1 MAPAPP
7 VGWGFFPLDEELGLL
22 AGNLPPHQQKS
33 LVRLCVQMPFAQ
45 ASEQLTSITGVQVS
59 EATARRQTLAVG
71 EAYETVQT
79 AQAQPVKGKK
89 RGRCRCRGCQ
99 LPRESRGPKKTTARL
114 VISSDGAFVPL
125 VGGVWEEVK
134 TLVIGEV
141 EPGQEQ
147 EQEVHTTKLSYFS
160 RLSDAQTFGEL
171 ASVETERR
179 EVVQA
184 HEVAAVQD
192 GAVWLQGMVDLH
204 RPDAVRILDFAHAAE
219 YVSEI
224 EQLLRSAGAEL
235 PADWL
240 REQLHQLKHQG
251 PTAVLKALRTLQR
264 AHPEVEKVAEK
275 LAYLQ
280 KREAHMQ
287 YPVYQQQ
294 GWPLGSGIVESGNKV
309 VMQARMKGAG
319 MHWAPAHVNPMLA
332 LRTAERNRR
341 WDEAWQ
347 QSADHRQAQRMQ
359 RRIDRQEQRSRQ
371 VLRSVQSL
379 GLVWRLRSRKP
390 KPLKPVLAS
399 SASPPPAPVRPA
411 DGHPWRRP
419 FLAKK

>member
-1 MAPAPP
+1 L
-7 VGWGFFPLDEELGLL
+7 GFFPLDEELGLL
-22 AGNLPPHQQKS
+22 AGNLTPHQQKS

-45 ASEQLTSITGVQVS
+45 ASEQLTAITGVQVS

-89 RGRCRCRGCQ
+89 TGRCRCRGCQ
-99 LPRESRGPKKTTARL
+99 LPRESKRPKKTTVRL
-114 VISSDGAFVPL
+114 VMSSDGAFVPL

-141 EPGQEQ
+141 ELGQE
-147 EQEVHTTKLSYFS
+147 EGEEVHTSKLSYFS
-160 RLSDAQTFGEL
+160 RLTDAETFGEL
-171 ASVETERR
+171 ATVETERR

-184 HEVAAVQD
+184 KEVAAVQD
-192 GAVWLQGMVDLH
+192 GAVWLQGLVDLH
-204 RPDAVRILDFAHAAE
+204 RPDAVRILDFPHAAQ

-224 EQLLRSAGAEL
+224 EQLLRGAGAEL
-235 PADWL
+235 PAEWL
-240 REQLHQLKHQG
+240 SERLHQLKHEG
-251 PTAVLKALRTLQR
+251 PAAVLEALRSLQ
-264 AHPEVEKVAEK
+264 ATHSEVEQVAAK
-275 LAYLQ
+275 LAYLE

-287 YPVYQQQ
+287 YPLYQAQ
-294 GWPLGSGIVESGNKV
+294 GWPIGSGIVESGNKV
-309 VMQARMKGAG
+309 VMQERMKGAG

-347 QSADHRQAQRMQ
+347 QSADHRQAQRLQ
-359 RRIDRQEQRSRQ
+359 RRIDRQEQRYTQ
-371 VLRSVQSL
+371 MLRYVQYL
-379 GLVWRLRSRKP
+379 GLVWRLRTRKP
-390 KPLKPVLAS
+390 KPPKPVLTS
-399 SASPPPAPVRPA
+399 SAQEHPGPVRPA
-411 DGHPWRRP
+411 ADHPWRRP

>member
-22 AGNLPPHQQKS
+22 SGNLTPHQQKS

-45 ASEQLTSITGVQVS
+45 ASEQLTAITGVQVS

-79 AQAQPVKGKK
+79 AQAQPVKGKQ

-99 LPRESRGPKKTTARL
+99 LPRESRHPKKTTARL

-141 EPGQEQ
+141 KPDQE
-147 EQEVHTTKLSYFS
+147 EGEEVHTSKLSYFS

-184 HEVAAVQD
+184 QEVAAVQD

-240 REQLHQLKHQG
+240 KEQLHQLKHQG
-251 PTAVLKALRTLQR
+251 PTVVLKTLRTLQS
-264 AHPEVEKVAEK
+264 AYPEVEQVAEK
-275 LAYLQ
+275 LAYLE

-287 YPVYQQQ
+287 YPIYQQQ
-294 GWPLGSGIVESGNKV
+294 GWPIGSGIVESGNKV

-347 QSADHRQAQRMQ
+347 QSADHRQAQHMQ
-359 RRIDRQEQRSRQ
+359 RRIDRQAQRYRQ

-379 GLVWRLRSRKP
+379 GLLWRLRSRKP
-390 KPLKPVLAS
+390 KPPKPVLAS
-399 SASPPPAPVRPA
+399 SASQPPGPVRPA
-411 DGHPWRRP
+411 DDHPWRRP

>member
-1 MAPAPP
+1 MAPARP
-7 VGWGFFPLDEELGLL
+7 VGSGFFPLDEELGLL
-22 AGNLPPHQQKS
+22 AGNLTPHQQKS
-33 LVRLCVQMPFAQ
+33 LVGLCVQMPFAE
-45 ASEQLTSITGVQVS
+45 ASEQLTAITGVQIS

-71 EAYETVQT
+71 KGVEQVQT
-79 AQAQPVKGKK
+79 AQAQPITGKK
-89 RGRCRCRGCQ
+89 TRRCRCRGCQ
-99 LPRESRGPKKTTARL
+99 PVRESKRQKKPTLRL
-114 VISSDGAFVPL
+114 VMSSDGAFVPL

-141 EPGQEQ
+141 EPDQKEQ
-147 EQEVHTTKLSYFS
+147 EEIHTSKLSYFS
-160 RLSDAQTFGEL
+160 RLTDAETFGEL
-171 ASVETERR
+171 APVETQRR

-184 HEVAAVQD
+184 QEVAAVQD

-224 EQLLRSAGAEL
+224 EQLLRGAGAEL

-240 REQLHQLKHQG
+240 SEQLHQLKHEG
-251 PTAVLKALRTLQR
+251 PATVLETLRTLHR
-264 AHPEVEKVAEK
+264 AHPEVEHVAEK
-275 LAYLQ
+275 LAYLE

-287 YPVYQQQ
+287 YPLYQQQ
-294 GWPLGSGIVESGNKV
+294 GWPIGSGIVESGNKV

-332 LRTAERNRR
+332 LRTAERNSR

-347 QSADHRQAQRMQ
+347 QSTEHRQAQRMQ
-359 RRIDRQEQRSRQ
+359 RRIDRQEQRFTQ
-371 VLRSVQSL
+371 LLRSVQYL
-379 GLVWRLRSRKP
+379 ALVWRLRARKP
-390 KPLKPVLAS
+390 KPPKPVRTS
-399 SASPPPAPVRPA
+399 SASQHSRPVRPA
-411 DGHPWRRP
+411 ADHPWRRP